1 MQTLAA
7 SAAAPYRL
15 NEKAPLADKN
25 VSSEELAEY
34 VHIDR
39 FPFNQD
45 DLTQVSKPSQAFTG
59 EWGTSSTQDEKK
71 PVLLKEIAL
80 TQPELKIPLQL
91 IVRHPITQT
100 KLSQALAVAN
110 ASCLEKTGM
119 FTLWEKVTVPSF
131 SVEAISIPEAITQ
144 KVGELKNQFSSI
156 ERFIWRLSFSLIK
169 EEDIDRLEEP
179 GGEFKARL
187 EKIKTAFIEAQD
199 QKNLKDMRSAA
210 ITLNTLISDLT
221 TLSTTFYQSQ
231 TPDVKEAEFRL
242 GISTTLWSVV
252 GGCLATA
259 AAFTVL
265 PVTIS
270 AVIGLVA
277 GAVLGGFRLWY
288 MKQERASH
296 VEKEKWDTYRAP
308 LKNIQREVK
317 SLLNQIQQEED
328 IMERVIDQVKNVTY
342 ATQKIA
348 DRSNEQSQTIADLQA
363 MVMAQFEKINELT
376 NKVEMLEKNKTG
388 EGQPKSANEQ
398 EEPKLRW
405 VA

>member
-25 VSSEELAEY
+25 TSSEELAEY
-34 VHIDR
+34 VHIDL
-39 FPFNQD
+39 FPSNQD
-45 DLTQVSKPSQAFTG
+45 DLTQASKPSQAFT
-59 EWGTSSTQDEKK
+59 EKWGTSPIQDEKE
-71 PVLLKEIAL
+71 PVLLKEVAL
-80 TQPELKIPLQL
+80 TQPKRKIPIQL
-91 IVRHPITQT
+91 IVRDPITPT
-100 KLSQALAVAN
+100 KLSLALEKAN
-110 ASCLEKTGM
+110 ASRLEKTEM
-119 FTLWEKVTVPSF
+119 LTPWEKVTVPPF
-131 SVEAISIPEAITQ
+131 SVEAISIPEGITQ
-144 KVGELKNQFSSI
+144 KVGEVKNQFGPI
-156 ERFIWRLSFSLIK
+156 ERFIWRLSFSLLK

-179 GGEFKARL
+179 GGEFKTRL
-187 EKIKTAFIEAQD
+187 GEIKTAFTEAQD
-199 QKNLKDMRSAA
+199 QKSLKGIRSAA

-221 TLSTTFYQSQ
+221 TLSTNFRQSQ
-231 TPDVKEAEFRL
+231 VPDVKEAEFRL
-242 GISTTLWSVV
+242 GVSTALWSVV

-265 PVTIS
+265 PVITS

-277 GAVLGGFRLWY
+277 AVVLCGFRLWY
-288 MKQERASH
+288 MKQEHSSH
-296 VEKEKWDTYRAP
+296 IEKEKWDTYRAP
-308 LKNIQREVK
+308 LKSMQGDIEA
-317 SLLNQIQQEED
+317 LLTQIQQEED

-348 DRSNEQSQTIADLQA
+348 DRSNEQSQTIADLRA
-363 MVMAQFEKINELT
+363 MVMAQLEKINELT

-388 EGQPKSANEQ
+388 EGQPHSGNEQ